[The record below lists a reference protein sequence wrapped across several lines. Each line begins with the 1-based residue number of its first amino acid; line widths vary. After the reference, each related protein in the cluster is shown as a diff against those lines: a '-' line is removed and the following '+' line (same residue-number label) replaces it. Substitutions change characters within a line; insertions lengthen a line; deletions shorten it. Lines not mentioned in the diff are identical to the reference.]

1 MKIIK
6 IDKVKKIVDE
16 LKPQQNRIFLKF
28 NIKFDCLNGKIL
40 V

>member
-1 MKIIK
+1 MKIMK
-6 IDKVKKIVDE
+6 IGKVKKLVEE
-16 LKPQQNRIFLKF
+16 LKPQHNRIFLKF